1 MREQS
6 QHARN
11 CTPSP
16 WTGQDSSVDDDDAD
30 QKGSSSETVLNA
42 GCGRPV
48 RVLGQWLLYTRTL
61 AARPALAKA
70 KEIEIEIKEKKAV
83 MAATSSSS

>member
-30 QKGSSSETVLNA
+30 QKGSSSETVLIAA
-42 GCGRPV
+42 G
-48 RVLGQWLLYTRTL
+48 LY
-61 AARPALAKA
+61 
-70 KEIEIEIKEKKAV
+70 EY
-83 MAATSSSS
+83 